1 MTHIDKHWRNGQKEI
16 MIQIIGTL
24 SSKETQKAIRY
35 MKERRK
41 EFQFVDLKAIK
52 LSLREWES
60 IFQCCD
66 EDEMIDTESQ
76 YYVKNG
82 YKYRDFDPKQ
92 EVMEHIELLKLPVLR
107 NKSKASLGFDKEFL
121 EANS

>member
-1 MTHIDKHWRNGQKEI
+1 LTKSGGWLKKID

-41 EFQFVDLKAIK
+41 EYQFVDLKERG
-52 LSLREWES
+52 LSAREWES
-60 IFQCCD
+60 IFSSCQAD
-66 EDEMIDTESQ
+66 EFIDRDSK
-76 YYVKNG
+76 YYTKNG
-82 YKYRDFDPKQ
+82 YSYRDFDPREEVQ
-92 EVMEHIELLKLPVLR
+92 EHPELLKLPVLR
-107 NKSKASLGFDKEFL
+107 NRSRAAIGFDKEFL